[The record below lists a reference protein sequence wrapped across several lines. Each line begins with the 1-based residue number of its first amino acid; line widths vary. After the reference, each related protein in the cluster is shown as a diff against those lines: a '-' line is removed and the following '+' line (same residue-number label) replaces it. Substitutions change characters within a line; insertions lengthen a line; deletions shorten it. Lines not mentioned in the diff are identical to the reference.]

1 MLLMY
6 STEAVTNL
14 DVVTA
19 ARIAD
24 VTAGIDDVVVGL
36 EDVDTHSTRIF
47 VKALGVLLPK
57 QLFLIS

>member
-19 ARIAD
+19 AGIAD
-24 VTAGIDDVVVGL
+24 VAAGIDDVVVGL
-36 EDVDTHSTRIF
+36 EDVDAHSTRIF

-57 QLFLIS
+57 QLFLIF